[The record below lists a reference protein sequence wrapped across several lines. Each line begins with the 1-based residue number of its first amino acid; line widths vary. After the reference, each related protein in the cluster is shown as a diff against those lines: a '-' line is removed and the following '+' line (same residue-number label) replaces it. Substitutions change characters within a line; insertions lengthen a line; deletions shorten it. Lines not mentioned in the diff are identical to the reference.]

1 MNASCGVVAGHQEG
15 LWKSPV
21 LWLIIENHG
30 AICIRPCG
38 RRLPVIRALLAL
50 SASDAS
56 ASDFVLICEHL
67 VIWAHVAEELVFESV
82 RISEQTKAP

>member
-1 MNASCGVVAGHQEG
+1 M
-15 LWKSPV
+15 
-21 LWLIIENHG
+21 
-30 AICIRPCG
+30 
-38 RRLPVIRALLAL
+38 IRALLAL